1 MKRNPGSPKGAFHK
15 VTRTTENSSSGQA
28 GPDQVE
34 QEFAEALRQAAYIF
48 EKEVNGR
55 FLGSITA
62 CKAVA
67 RFIYLR
73 NGGAEL
79 AAPFLQIAEA
89 FQELE
94 RGGKPRLFAK
104 KSLPEKERERSPE
117 RKHIHML
124 AAAILEVQMRLTPRK
139 SRIWA
144 EDTSTRDSAANK
156 IARHVN
162 KWKGMGAQEVTRPT
176 VIAWRNQQRS
186 LSQGKRKQFDTVVA
200 KILDEPNPHE
210 TVERLL
216 RNGPPGLWKS

>member
-1 MKRNPGSPKGAFHK
+1 MLPHSCRLLKS
-15 VTRTTENSSSGQA
+15 
-28 GPDQVE
+28 
-34 QEFAEALRQAAYIF
+34 
-48 EKEVNGR
+48 
-55 FLGSITA
+55 
-62 CKAVA
+62 
-67 RFIYLR
+67 
-73 NGGAEL
+73 
-79 AAPFLQIAEA
+79 

-104 KSLPEKERERSPE
+104 KSVPEKERERSPE

-162 KWKGMGAQEVTRPT
+162 KWKGMGAQEVTGST

-216 RNGPPGLWKS
+216 RNGPPGFWKS